1 MKKFEI
7 IDIAG
12 DIGIKAHGNNKKEA
26 FANVGLGLYEI
37 MTGSVVK
44 DNSEEIVIDMFSN
57 DYEELLVDYLNELI
71 FNFENE
77 GFAGSEIKVLEI
89 SDTRLKAVIKGTFI
103 DEEDKLG
110 TAITAATFH
119 NIKIADK
126 YLQISFE

>member
-44 DNSEEIVIDMFSN
+44 GSSEEIVIDMFSN

-71 FNFENE
+71 FNFQVVKCFNNN
-77 GFAGSEIKVLEI
+77 FCIL
-89 SDTRLKAVIKGTFI
+89 RNYFPFFI
-103 DEEDKLG
+103 IFSC
-110 TAITAATFH
+110 TYI
-119 NIKIADK
+119 
-126 YLQISFE
+126 